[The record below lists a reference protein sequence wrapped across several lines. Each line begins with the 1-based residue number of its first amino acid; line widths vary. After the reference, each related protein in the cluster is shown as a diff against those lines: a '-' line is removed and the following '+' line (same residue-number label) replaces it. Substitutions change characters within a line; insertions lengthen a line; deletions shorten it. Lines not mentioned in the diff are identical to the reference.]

1 MDRQQL
7 SREMWKVTAG
17 LYWDSRVGACV
28 RARTRFWKGR
38 LESRFVCGPS
48 FASH

>member
-7 SREMWKVTAG
+7 SRETWKVTAG

-28 RARTRFWKGR
+28 CVRACFWEGR
-38 LESRFVCGPS
+38 LESQFVGGPS
-48 FASH
+48 SASH